1 MEEIPKNLFIRCSN
15 ETYKLAHKLAKSESR
30 SLNKQI
36 IYMIHQEAKDKGI
49 TIDCSNETYKLAHK
63 LAKSESRSL
72 NKQIIYMIHQE
83 AKDKKI
89 TIDKEPSVMG
99 GLEALAEKKK

>member
-36 IYMIHQEAKDKGI
+36 IYMIHQEAKDK
-49 TIDCSNETYKLAHK
+49 T
-63 LAKSESRSL
+63 
-72 NKQIIYMIHQE
+72 
-83 AKDKKI
+83 I